1 MNIKGHFETITRHK
15 LLVMKYCF
23 ACGLY
28 EQGLAHDL
36 SKYSPTEFIPGC
48 IYYQGDHSPNE
59 AERAAKGYTSAWLHH
74 KGRNKHHL
82 EYWIDYSTTKTG
94 LTGMKIPLRYVCEMV
109 CDRVA
114 ASQIYLGDKYTDA
127 SPWEYYE
134 RSKTHYLL
142 HPETRALLEEL
153 LKMVRSREVLDTGLK
168 ELYDNFDTAFL
179 HLFPDFVD
187 KFNDLLQ
194 PEERIVLRKG
204 ELLNTEL
211 RIFALIRLGI
221 DDSSQIAEFL
231 RYSVNTIYNYRAK
244 VKNKARISREDFEIR
259 LMQIR

>member
-59 AERAAKGYTSAWLHH
+59 AEREARGYTSAWLHH

-114 ASQIYLGDKYTDA
+114 ASQIYLGGKYTDA

-134 RSKTHYLL
+134 HSKDHYLL
-142 HPETRALLEEL
+142 HPETRALLEKL
-153 LKMVRSREVLDTGLK
+153 LKMVRDIGQERTFAYMK
-168 ELYDNFDTAFL
+168 Y
-179 HLFPDFVD
+179 
-187 KFNDLLQ
+187 LLGC
-194 PEERIVLRKG
+194 EK
-204 ELLNTEL
+204 
-211 RIFALIRLGI
+211 
-221 DDSSQIAEFL
+221 D
-231 RYSVNTIYNYRAK
+231 Y
-244 VKNKARISREDFEIR
+244 
-259 LMQIR
+259 

>member
-59 AERAAKGYTSAWLHH
+59 AEREARGYTSAWLHH

-82 EYWIDYSTTKTG
+82 EYWIDYSTTKAG

-114 ASQIYLGDKYTDA
+114 ASQIYLGSKYTDA

-134 RSKTHYLL
+134 HSKDHYLAPPRDESAAGKAAQNGAG
-142 HPETRALLEEL
+142 HRAGADLR
-153 LKMVRSREVLDTGLK
+153 VYEVPAG
-168 ELYDNFDTAFL
+168 
-179 HLFPDFVD
+179 
-187 KFNDLLQ
+187 
-194 PEERIVLRKG
+194 LRKG
-204 ELLNTEL
+204 LLME
-211 RIFALIRLGI
+211 
-221 DDSSQIAEFL
+221 
-231 RYSVNTIYNYRAK
+231 
-244 VKNKARISREDFEIR
+244 
-259 LMQIR
+259 